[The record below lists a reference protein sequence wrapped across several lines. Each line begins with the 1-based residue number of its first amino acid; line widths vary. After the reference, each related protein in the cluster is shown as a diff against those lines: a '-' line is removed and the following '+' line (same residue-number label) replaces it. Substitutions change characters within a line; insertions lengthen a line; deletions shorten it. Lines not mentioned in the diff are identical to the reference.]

1 MSNEKALDVLYTL
14 IKANNYRM
22 ESYKT
27 ASKEIIE
34 TGLKTLFSE
43 FAKTSKNCKAELA
56 TAVRKLGGTFIDE
69 TQTTGRFFQAWMN
82 VKVGVIS
89 KDRRTIINLCEE
101 GEVIAL
107 ESYDRILRNYLGD
120 ITSEQH
126 AIIVEQQ
133 SLIRADCVKLKSLH
147 EDAVLE
153 HH

>member
-1 MSNEKALDVLYTL
+1 MNNEKVLDVLYTL

-22 ESYKT
+22 EGYKT

-56 TAVRKLGGTFIDE
+56 TAVCKLGGTFIDE

-89 KDRRTIINLCEE
+89 KDRSTIINLCEE

-133 SLIRADCVKLKSLH
+133 SLIRADYVKLKSLH

-153 HH
+153 HR